1 MARIEFIQPR
11 PRIEDWRVKVDG
23 RALVLFGRQGKSTI
37 ASVRTAVKVA
47 TLEAPFKVARKQ
59 AKSIPAI

>member
-23 RALVLFGRQGKSTI
+23 RAIGAVWKAGEVYI

-47 TLEAPFKVARKQ
+47 TLEAAFKEARKQ
-59 AKSIPAI
+59 AKSIPAT